1 MFMSLIKPPIKVV
14 FHVKIIFISKYIQC
28 VKFKAHMTSFAKINF
43 NLDNLFLSKLDIYK
57 KVTFKNKKYFYNS
70 LYFSFE
76 RQNYETKSLREAS
89 IGFILNNILLDLD
102 KNLKYF
108 VRVRPIFSLAS
119 HRTLYYASEII
130 ASSSSEKSLFIEI
143 NKNCNKNKCFSTQNF
158 NAKQSLKA
166 NLNKNKKIEQK
177 PTRIS
182 TRIRNKIIRL
192 GII

>member
-102 KNLKYF
+102 KNLKFF

-143 NKNCNKNKCFSTQNF
+143 NKNCNKKKCFSTQNF
-158 NAKQSLKA
+158 NAKQSVKA